1 MVVLRKYLVVANW
14 KMNKNTNEAHSFGAE
29 LKKLLK
35 DVSAVEVVI
44 CPPFTALSTVK
55 SILHDSRIKIGAQ
68 NVFWQ
73 QEGAYT
79 GEISP
84 AMLTDV
90 GCEYV
95 IIGHSERRQI
105 IGETDQDI
113 NNKIMAARAQGL
125 IPILCVGET
134 LQERNQQK
142 AEEVVKRQL
151 CNGLKGVEL
160 SGEEL
165 VIAYEPVWAIG
176 TGVNAKSQDAQEMAK
191 YIRKLLE
198 ELYNGKCA
206 EKVRILY
213 GGSVKAENF
222 LSFIHEEDI
231 DGALVGGASLWPDS
245 FAQIVR
251 LCANG

>member
-1 MVVLRKYLVVANW
+1 MLPIGKCIRILMKPVVLGRI
-14 KMNKNTNEAHSFGAE
+14 
-29 LKKLLK
+29 KKLLK
-35 DVSAVEVVI
+35 DISAVEVVI

-55 SILHDSRIKIGAQ
+55 SVLQDSQIKIGAQ

-113 NNKIMAARAQGL
+113 NNKLMAARAQGL

-134 LQERNQQK
+134 LQERNQQR
-142 AEEVVKRQL
+142 AEEIVKRQL
-151 CNGLKGVEL
+151 CHDLKGVEL

-176 TGVNAKSQDAQEMAK
+176 TGVNARSQDAQEMAK
-191 YIRKLLE
+191 YIRNLLK
-198 ELYNGKCA
+198 ELYNEKCA

-222 LSFIHEEDI
+222 LSFIQEEDI
-231 DGALVGGASLWPDS
+231 DGALVGGASLWPNS